1 MNFPLYIAKRYLL
14 SRSNN
19 NAINIIN
26 RISSVGIIVGSMA
39 LFVVLSVFSGLRDFS
54 LSFSNDFDPDLK
66 VGAKLGKSFLV
77 SDAQNKA
84 LHQIEGVQTHSKI
97 IEERVLFVFDGK
109 EQVAY
114 LKGVDST
121 FPKVNDI
128 SKIIY
133 QGDWLEPNTS
143 QVVIGNGTSQ
153 KLSMGLMDFN
163 NPFEVYVP
171 KPGTGAIENPEEAFN
186 RFTLTPV
193 GIYALSEELDDK
205 YVFCELR
212 LAQALLEYRLNQ
224 VSGIEIKIK
233 PNADEQKIRESIDG
247 IFKGE
252 VSVKNRAQLNDSL
265 YKMLNTENVA
275 IYLIFT
281 LVIILVLF
289 AFSGSIFMVIIDK
302 QQNLKTLYNLGAP
315 IKDLR
320 RIFLLQGT
328 LVCVFGGLFGL
339 LLGSAIILLQQQ
351 YQLIMITPNLAY
363 PVVYSAQ
370 NVLVVF
376 VTIVSLG
383 FIASWIASSRVS
395 QKLVE

>member
-1 MNFPLYIAKRYLL
+1 MNFPFYIAKRYLR
-14 SRSNN
+14 SRSTN

-66 VGAKLGKSFLV
+66 VGAKRGKSFTV
-77 SDAQNKA
+77 SRGQDKQ
-84 LHQIEGVQTHSKI
+84 LRQIPGIETHSKI

-114 LKGVDST
+114 LKGVDSL

-128 SKIIY
+128 TRIIY
-133 QGDWLEPNTS
+133 QGDWLEHNTS

-153 KLSMGLMDFN
+153 KLSLGLMDYS

-171 KPGTGAIENPEEAFN
+171 KPGTGTIERPEDAFN
-186 RFTLTPV
+186 QFTLAPV

-212 LAQALLEYRLNQ
+212 LAQALLEF
-224 VSGIEIKIK
+224 K
-233 PNADEQKIRESIDG
+233 PNQISGLEIRLRPGANQQQVRESLETMFPGQIT
-247 IFKGE
+247 I
-252 VSVKNRAQLNDSL
+252 KNREQLNDSL

-302 QQNLKTLYNLGAP
+302 QSNLRTLYNLGAEIP
-315 IKDLR
+315 DLR
-320 RIFLLQGT
+320 KIFLLQGT
-328 LVCVFGGLFGL
+328 LVCIIGGLIGL
-339 LLGSAIILLQQQ
+339 VLGSAVVIVQQQ
-351 YQLIMITPNLAY
+351 FQLIMITPSLAY
-363 PVVYSAQ
+363 PVVYSVQ
-370 NVLVVF
+370 NVLIVF
-376 VTIVSLG
+376 GTILSLG

-395 QKLVE
+395 KKLVD